1 MRLLT
6 LTENNFNRKGVLGM
20 KKSLAGII
28 AFLIIIS
35 AFSVTAFAADKI
47 NAYDGLKSSYY
58 EDKSALYGNEIEIA
72 DSYET
77 LGVRAKAK
85 TDELIPIYRTDT
97 DSKEK
102 LEKMFEEISAG
113 KSLESF
119 LVPKNEYF
127 AYAYDDSGKVV
138 GYCILSADKLEVQE
152 VGELNE
158 YTNRAFKMTAKS
170 EKALKKSL
178 DLNSASAKYCIISG
192 FAAGTLVYDE
202 NSEFFIPSADS
213 LDSEGALTAN
223 AVYSVSE
230 LGTIFE
236 TKMPEPAPNSLDKD
250 GNPYTGAAYYE
261 NAGAGK
267 SDSDKY
273 VAAAL
278 FGCSV
283 IFAAAAIF
291 QIKGGLTN
299 STKR

>member
-127 AYAYDDSGKVV
+127 AYAYDDSGKAV

-202 NSEFFIPSADS
+202 NSEFSFLPPTAWTAKALLPQTPFTAFRSLAQYSKTICPKWLRTPSIRTAIPIPARHIMKIPAQAKAI
-213 LDSEGALTAN
+213 LAN
-223 AVYSVSE
+223 MLPPRFLA
-230 LGTIFE
+230 
-236 TKMPEPAPNSLDKD
+236 AP
-250 GNPYTGAAYYE
+250 
-261 NAGAGK
+261 
-267 SDSDKY
+267 
-273 VAAAL
+273 
-278 FGCSV
+278 
-283 IFAAAAIF
+283 
-291 QIKGGLTN
+291 
-299 STKR
+299 